1 MCGKGGWIY
10 EVDSNGN
17 IVKKEFHNP
26 PVDSE
31 LQESY
36 FGSTVAKKIKTEY
49 INIL

>member
-10 EVDSNGN
+10 EVNNVGDILS
-17 IVKKEFHNP
+17 KEFYLP
-26 PVDSE
+26 PNRKE
-31 LQESY
+31 LEDKY